1 MSALLTTTLRCSR
14 PFLASVSRLGAPATL
29 NAYSQLATTSRRSV
43 LSTVKPIIFNAPVKQ
58 VTTSPARL
66 SGAAGSHHHDKLWLF
81 EKILSVG
88 LLGLIP
94 VAFINPSPA
103 GDTILATVMVVHTY
117 LGFKS
122 IVTDYVRPV
131 IFGTVIPPIA
141 QGLLLLLTIA
151 TAAGLIQFIRNDVG
165 IANAVKRV
173 WAIKPA
179 P

>member
-1 MSALLTTTLRCSR
+1 MSAILLSTTLRCSR
-14 PFLASVSRLGAPATL
+14 PLGPLRLASITSLRPSSQFVGCVSR
-29 NAYSQLATTSRRSV
+29 SI
-43 LSTVKPIIFNAPVKQ
+43 LSAKPIKLTIPVQ
-58 VTTSPARL
+58 QFTTTPIKMAS
-66 SGAAGSHHHDKLWLF
+66 AAGGSHHHDKLWLL
-81 EKILSVG
+81 ERVLSLG

-94 VAFINPSPA
+94 VAFLNPSA
-103 GDTILATVMVVHTY
+103 IGDTILASVMVLHTY
-117 LGFKS
+117 IGFKS

-151 TAAGLIQFIRNDVG
+151 VSAGLIQFIRNDVG

>member
-1 MSALLTTTLRCSR
+1 MASILSTALRQSR
-14 PFLASVSRLGAPATL
+14 PLVLASACRFGTISGMSFSTQLGGAL
-29 NAYSQLATTSRRSV
+29 RRSV
-43 LSTVKPIIFNAPVKQ
+43 LTVKPIQLAAPVKQ
-58 VTTSPARL
+58 FATSSVNKA
-66 SGAAGSHHHDKLWLF
+66 SAAGSHSHDKLW
-81 EKILSVG
+81 ILERVLSLG
-88 LLGLIP
+88 LLGLVP
-94 VAFINPSPA
+94 LAFISPSA
-103 GDTILATVMVVHTY
+103 IGDTILASVMVVHSY
-117 LGFKS
+117 IGFKS